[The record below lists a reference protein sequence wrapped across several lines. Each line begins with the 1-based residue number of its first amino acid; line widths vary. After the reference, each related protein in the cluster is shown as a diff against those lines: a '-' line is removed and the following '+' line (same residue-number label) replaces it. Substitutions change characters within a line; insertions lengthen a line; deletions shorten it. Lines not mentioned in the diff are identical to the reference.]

1 MVPLKRSQQMD
12 ISFSCKCGRIDD
24 KGRMK
29 NPVNR
34 KRKIMNNPFVPTLA
48 FLLVLLCGCGAPL
61 PTEYG
66 AKQALLQDNLIDVS
80 NEQKIN
86 FGECFTLLS
95 FHKTGGQ
102 FSVVNGVKFYKLKF
116 ECEAEFRKDCIWK
129 KAFFQPAVVSSILSQ
144 KFIEDCKREG
154 SFVKTGVR
162 QKMTGDVAYEKLET
176 GWEQTGLHWARAN

>member
-1 MVPLKRSQQMD
+1 
-12 ISFSCKCGRIDD
+12 
-24 KGRMK
+24 MK
-29 NPVNR
+29 N
-34 KRKIMNNPFVPTLA
+34 FSALTLP
-48 FLLVLLCGCGAPL
+48 FLLVLLCGCGASL
-61 PTEYG
+61 PTETG

-86 FGECFTLLS
+86 FGECCKLLS
-95 FHKTGGQ
+95 FHKTHGQ
-102 FSVVNGVKFYKLKF
+102 FGVINGVKSYKLEF
-116 ECEAEFRKDCIWK
+116 ECEVEFMKDCIWK